1 MNVGILVDD
10 TNIDK
15 WQANAIE
22 YLLENSNAEIS
33 LIIENNQGLNFD
45 KYIHSMLDDG
55 VWAFHEGIGLLKRK
69 LGNYPSYR
77 EQVELLDVVNSEP
90 VVLQCEPIPTNKIG
104 VRFPESAVNFVSCE
118 ADVLIRF
125 GFGFIVGGILT
136 APEYGVLSYHHGNI
150 REFRGRPAGF
160 WEFMSNQ
167 DSVGITVQQ
176 LTEDL
181 DAGAIA
187 AEKEVDI
194 SKLNTW
200 QDIKHELF
208 MQSYDLLLE
217 AVRNTKSGDLQEV
230 SARGN
235 IYTRPTF
242 KQYVAYIW
250 QNYIHSQ
257 V

>member
-1 MNVGILVDD
+1 
-10 TNIDK
+10 
-15 WQANAIE
+15 
-22 YLLENSNAEIS
+22 
-33 LIIENNQGLNFD
+33 
-45 KYIHSMLDDG
+45 
-55 VWAFHEGIGLLKRK
+55 
-69 LGNYPSYR
+69 
-77 EQVELLDVVNSEP
+77 
-90 VVLQCEPIPTNKIG
+90 
-104 VRFPESAVNFVSCE
+104 
-118 ADVLIRF
+118 
-125 GFGFIVGGILT
+125 
-136 APEYGVLSYHHGNI
+136 
-150 REFRGRPAGF
+150 
-160 WEFMSNQ
+160 MSNQ

-242 KQYVAYIW
+242 KQDVAYIW